1 MMERSVFNEVID
13 YKTQGKH
20 TPFLHSFFLT
30 LFSLGSPIEATESSQ
45 QRSTSQED
53 EEDEDLDHPG
63 MNNYSD
69 PKKISN
75 F

>member
-1 MMERSVFNEVID
+1 MKKI
-13 YKTQGKH
+13 KH
-20 TPFLHSFFLT
+20 THFFILSFLHFLP
-30 LFSLGSPIEATESSQ
+30 SLGSPIEATESSQ

>member
-1 MMERSVFNEVID
+1 MMERSVFNEVKD
-13 YKTQGKH
+13 YKPKGKH
-20 TPFLHSFFLT
+20 THFLHSFFLT

-69 PKKISN
+69 PKK
-75 F
+75 